1 LGVPLIMVPDTWGG
15 IDGVRGEGKGGDGVI
30 EGGCGRR
37 GHKRRGRGGCEM
49 SDDPNNIAIT
59 FE

>member
-1 LGVPLIMVPDTWGG
+1 MVPDTWGG